1 MPIFAMEKLSKSFG
15 GLKAI
20 VDLSFGIE
28 EKTINSL
35 IGPNGAGKTTAF
47 SLITG
52 FLKPDAGQVIF
63 RGKEITGLPPYQ
75 IVNMGIVR
83 TFQDVRVLNK
93 LTVKENILVGLRDTH
108 QHGLIEAALK
118 GKNLQREMAKKIEK
132 LIEFVGLEGAADE
145 LAENISYAEQK
156 LMILARALATD
167 ANLLLLDEPASGLDQ
182 KSITRMMD
190 LLRRLVEEGKT
201 VLIVEHNMDVVIH
214 ISDYVVVLDFGQK
227 IAAGTPGEIRCDQRV
242 IQAYLGVC

>member
-1 MPIFAMEKLSKSFG
+1 MSIFAVEKVSKSFG

-52 FLKPDAGQVIF
+52 FLKPDAGKVLF

-83 TFQDVRVLNK
+83 TFQEVRALNK
-93 LTVKENILVGLRDTH
+93 LTVRENILVGLRETH
-108 QHGLIEAALK
+108 EQNLIQATLR
-118 GKNLQREMAKKIEK
+118 GKNLGSGMMKKIDK
-132 LIEFVGLEGAADE
+132 LIEFAGLEEVAEE

-156 LMILARALATD
+156 LMILSRALATD
-167 ANLLLLDEPASGLDQ
+167 ATLLLLDEPASGLDQ
-182 KSITRMMD
+182 KSILRMMD
-190 LLRRLVEEGKT
+190 LLRQLVEDGKT

-214 ISDYVVVLDFGQK
+214 ISDYVVVLDFGHK
-227 IAAGTPGEIRCDQRV
+227 IAAGTPDEIRCDQRV

>member
-1 MPIFAMEKLSKSFG
+1 MPIFAVEKLSKSFG

-20 VDLSFGIE
+20 VDLSFTIE

-47 SLITG
+47 SLVTG
-52 FLKPDAGQVIF
+52 FLKPDAGKVLF

-93 LTVKENILVGLRDTH
+93 LTVRENILVGLRDTH
-108 QHGLIEAALK
+108 QQDLIQAILR
-118 GKNLQREMAKKIEK
+118 GKNLGSRMMKKIDK
-132 LIEFVGLEGAADE
+132 LIEFAGLEGVAEE

-167 ANLLLLDEPASGLDQ
+167 ATLLLLDEPASGLDQ
-182 KSITRMMD
+182 KSILRMTD
-190 LLRRLVEEGKT
+190 LLRQLVDEGKT

-214 ISDYVVVLDFGQK
+214 ISDYVVVLDFGHK
-227 IAAGTPGEIRCDQRV
+227 IAAGTPDEIRCDQRV

>member
-1 MPIFAMEKLSKSFG
+1 MSIFAVENLSKSFG

-52 FLKPDAGQVIF
+52 FLKPDAGKVLF
-63 RGKEITGLPPYQ
+63 RGKEITGLPPYE

-93 LTVKENILVGLRDTH
+93 LTVRENILVGLRDTH
-108 QHGLIEAALK
+108 RQGLIQATLG
-118 GKNLQREMAKKIEK
+118 GKNLRRGMMKKIDK
-132 LIEFVGLEGAADE
+132 LIEFAGLEEAAEE

-167 ANLLLLDEPASGLDQ
+167 ATLLLLDEPASGLDQ
-182 KSITRMMD
+182 KSIGRMMD
-190 LLRRLVEEGKT
+190 LLRQLVEEGKT

-214 ISDYVVVLDFGQK
+214 ISDYVVVLDFGHK
-227 IAAGTPGEIRCDQRV
+227 IAAGTPDEIRCDQRV

>member
-1 MPIFAMEKLSKSFG
+1 MPIFAVEKLSKSFG

-20 VDLSFGIE
+20 VDLSFTIE

-47 SLITG
+47 SLVTG
-52 FLKPDAGQVIF
+52 FLKPDAGKVLF

-93 LTVKENILVGLRDTH
+93 LTVRENILVGLRDTH
-108 QHGLIEAALK
+108 QQDLIQAILR
-118 GKNLQREMAKKIEK
+118 GKNLGSGMMKKIDK
-132 LIEFVGLEGAADE
+132 LIEFAGLEGVAEE

-167 ANLLLLDEPASGLDQ
+167 ATLLLLDEPASGLDQ
-182 KSITRMMD
+182 KSILRMTD
-190 LLRRLVEEGKT
+190 LLRQLVDEGKT

-214 ISDYVVVLDFGQK
+214 ISDYVVVLDFGHK
-227 IAAGTPGEIRCDQRV
+227 IAAGTPDEIRCDQRV

>member
-1 MPIFAMEKLSKSFG
+1 MSIFSVEKLSKSFG

-52 FLKPDAGQVIF
+52 FLKPDAGKVLF
-63 RGKEITGLPPYQ
+63 RGKEITGLPPYE

-108 QHGLIEAALK
+108 QPGLIQATLR
-118 GKNLQREMAKKIEK
+118 GKNLQRERMKRIEA
-132 LIEFVGLEGAADE
+132 LVEFVGLEEAAEE
-145 LAENISYAEQK
+145 LAENLSYAEQK
-156 LMILARALATD
+156 LMVMARALATD
-167 ANLLLLDEPASGLDQ
+167 ATLLLLDEPASGLDE

-201 VLIVEHNMDVVIH
+201 VLIVEHNMDVVIR

-227 IAAGTPGEIRCDQRV
+227 IAAGTPDEIRCDQRV